1 MVKRFKRK
9 REKKKVL
16 KVIVL
21 DCGVSPG
28 GGVGSVACDVL
39 LGGEACV
46 WVLDDGA
53 RSRLSEGQCS
63 VY

>member
-1 MVKRFKRK
+1 MVKRFKRE

-53 RSRLSEGQCS
+53 RSHLSEGQCS

>member
-1 MVKRFKRK
+1 MWLKDLKE

-16 KVIVL
+16 RVIVL

-53 RSRLSEGQCS
+53 RSHLSEGQCS